1 MTPRQVERSYLL
13 ISGLYNLSAS
23 LIWGVNTLFLL
34 NAGLDIFQVF
44 IANGVFTASMMVFE
58 IPTGVL
64 ADTRG
69 RRASFLLSVIVILIG
84 TLGYVWIAETTGSI
98 SGFVVMSVVLGLG
111 YTFYTGAVDAWLVDA
126 LNATG
131 YEGELDQVFARGGI
145 VFAGSMLVGTLA
157 GGLLG
162 TLDLS
167 LPYLVRSA
175 MLAGVFVLA
184 WFTMHDIGYTPHKGG
199 WRKLPEEMGKIAS
212 ASLAHGWKSIGVRLL
227 MIVGLIQA
235 LFMDWSY
242 HSWQPYFLGMLGRE
256 DAVWV
261 AGIIAALIALSS
273 MLGSALVV
281 RFSNKNRRRT
291 TLMLVGAI
299 ILGMG
304 GIATGL
310 ADSFWAAV
318 PIYLMVGIVF
328 GLLGPVKQAYLHQLI
343 PSEHRATVV
352 SFDSL
357 MRSGGAVGGQ
367 LGLGFLARQQSLS
380 VGYIVGGIVSLLAL
394 PVLLI
399 LRRLGQSADRTGTES
414 PAEE

>member
-44 IANGVFTASMMVFE
+44 IANGIFTASMMVFE

-84 TLGYVWIAETTGSI
+84 TLGYVWVAETGGSLT
-98 SGFVVMSVVLGLG
+98 GFVVMSVVLGLG

-126 LNATG
+126 LTATG
-131 YEGELDQVFARGGI
+131 YKGDLDQVFARGGM
-145 VFAGSMLVGTLA
+145 VFAGSMLLGTLA

-175 MLAGVFVLA
+175 MLGAVFILA
-184 WFTMHDIGYTPHKGG
+184 WFTMHDIGYTPRKGG
-199 WRKLPEEMGKIAS
+199 WRSLPEEMGKVAS
-212 ASLAHGWKSIGVRLL
+212 ASLAHGWKSVGVRLI
-227 MIVGLIQA
+227 MIAGMIQA

-242 HSWQPYFLGMLGRE
+242 HSWQPYFLGMLGRQ
-256 DAVWV
+256 DQVWI
-261 AGIIAALIALSS
+261 AGIIAAFIALAA
-273 MLGSALVV
+273 MLGNALVL
-281 RFSNKNRRRT
+281 RLRRKIRRRT
-291 TLMLVGAI
+291 TVMLVGAI
-299 ILGMG
+299 SMGAG

-310 ADSFWAAV
+310 ADSFWVAV
-318 PIYLMVGIVF
+318 PLYLMIGVVF
-328 GLLGPVKQAYLHQLI
+328 GMLGPVKQAYIHQLI
-343 PSEHRATVV
+343 PSEHRATIV

-357 MRSGGAVGGQ
+357 MHSGGAVGGQ

-380 VGYIVGGIVSLLAL
+380 VGYIVGGLVSLLAL

-399 LRRLGQSADRTGTES
+399 LRRLGQSADRTGPDS
-414 PAEE
+414 PVSE